1 MSGNV
6 AKVSAFDRVEPRTA
20 RLEISDQT
28 VRHI

>member
-1 MSGNV
+1 MLQKWVPLTEWGQL
-6 AKVSAFDRVEPRTA
+6 PRTA